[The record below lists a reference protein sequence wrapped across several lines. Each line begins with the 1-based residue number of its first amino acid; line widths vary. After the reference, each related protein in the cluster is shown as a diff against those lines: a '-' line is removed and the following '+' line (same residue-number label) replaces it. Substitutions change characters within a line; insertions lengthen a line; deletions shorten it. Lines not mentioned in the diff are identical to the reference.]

1 MKFLRSPRVWMAAW
15 LALGLFASAYL
26 LVVYVTGGPIE
37 CGADGGCE
45 VVRASA
51 WAYLGP
57 VPRPLLGLAFYAAM
71 LALLLLR
78 ALTPWQERRLRW
90 LMLRL
95 ALVGF
100 IESAHLFYLQLAV
113 IKAFCL
119 WCLASGVATV
129 GVLAAAVFDR
139 ASLTE
144 SQRLDDLNGYAM
156 VFAVL
161 GLVGAPALFLLLR

>member
-1 MKFLRSPRVWMAAW
+1 MAAW

-26 LVVYVTGGPIE
+26 LVVYVTGGPIV
-37 CGADGGCE
+37 CGAEGGCE

-57 VPRPLLGLAFYAAM
+57 IPRPLLGLAFYVAM
-71 LALLLLR
+71 LCLLLLR

-90 LMLRL
+90 LMFFL
-95 ALVGF
+95 AIVGF
-100 IESAHLFYLQLAV
+100 VESVHLFSIQLLV

-129 GVLAAAVFDR
+129 GVLAASVFDR
-139 ASLTE
+139 TSLTE
-144 SQRLDDLNGYAM
+144 SQRLDDLSGYAL